1 MSHDAKHRESYVSS
15 YCTVL
20 YSTSIV
26 SLSNVIYCTPWVH
39 IHMFMV
45 TITLKPC
52 RRNQL
57 YLKLSQQGA
66 ESGVSNGILVP
77 KREAGRASVQIH
89 KQKSSVS
96 ESVLKIHV
104 QQNSMETW
112 ENWIKS
118 IAVAPMAIAP
128 RNRKIQTSELG
139 NSFFLLQLKSKN
151 LSNCSKTLWNSKL
164 TVC

>member
-112 ENWIKS
+112 
-118 IAVAPMAIAP
+118 
-128 RNRKIQTSELG
+128 RKLD
-139 NSFFLLQLKSKN
+139 
-151 LSNCSKTLWNSKL
+151 
-164 TVC
+164 